1 MPIYTQSEDKGMTA
15 FQERGGKGGIYSY
28 QYLYREQEAREQEA
42 SGWHP
47 DSRRVIAGT
56 LGVSSAREQETSG
69 WHADLEDLGFPDP
82 QGAITRLACLLSHA

>member
-1 MPIYTQSEDKGMTA
+1 MMA
-15 FQERGGKGGIYSY
+15 FQERGGKGRIYSN
-28 QYLYREQEAREQEA
+28 QYLCREQEAREQEA

>member
-42 SGWHP
+42 SGWH
-47 DSRRVIAGT
+47 
-56 LGVSSAREQETSG
+56 
-69 WHADLEDLGFPDP
+69 ADLEDLGFPDP
-82 QGAITRLACLLSHA
+82 QGAISRLECLLSHA